1 MQRSESNRHETP
13 CDDAAFPLGHS
24 AICLRAQESN
34 LLLSVYEAEV
44 VFRSTHP
51 RSRYSD
57 SNRDQMITNHPY
69 SPLYY
74 TGMRA
79 SRRIRTGNPLI
90 TNQLRFLLRQRS
102 MIGAAGIEPAYT
114 AYKTGALPL
123 DEAPERGNSRIR
135 TCDHSVNS
143 RQLCR

>member
-1 MQRSESNRHETP
+1 
-13 CDDAAFPLGHS
+13 
-24 AICLRAQESN
+24 
-34 LLLSVYEAEV
+34 
-44 VFRSTHP
+44 
-51 RSRYSD
+51 
-57 SNRDQMITNHPY
+57 MITNHPY

-74 TGMRA
+74 TGMKA

-123 DEAPERGNSRIR
+123 DEAPESGNSRIR